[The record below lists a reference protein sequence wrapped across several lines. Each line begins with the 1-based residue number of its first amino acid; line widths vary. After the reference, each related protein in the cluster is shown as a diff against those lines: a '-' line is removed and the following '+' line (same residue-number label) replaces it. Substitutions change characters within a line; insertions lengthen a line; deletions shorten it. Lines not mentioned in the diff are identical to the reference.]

1 MIKKVKVSSLKNNP
15 NNPRIIKDDKFY
27 KLVESIKSF
36 PEMLESRPIVV
47 NQEMVVLGGNM
58 RLKALI
64 EAGIIEAFVDVVDW
78 SEEKQKEFIIKDNVA
93 FGEWD
98 WNELANAWDA
108 ADLSDWGLD
117 VPSMEDINKNEEPYS
132 TNIESP
138 IYSITDEKPLE
149 KELYNLETYNRLLSK
164 IEMADLPDEKKEFLK
179 LASTRHI
186 EFNYKKIAE
195 FYAHEEKLVQEL
207 MEENALVIIDY
218 QKAIELGFV
227 KLYEDLNNL
236 SEIDG

>member
-1 MIKKVKVSSLKNNP
+1 MIQRIRVAQLKANP

-27 KLVESIKSF
+27 KLVESIRNF
-36 PEMLESRPIVV
+36 PEMLEARPIVV
-47 NQEMVVLGGNM
+47 NQEMIVLGGNM

-64 EAGIIEAFVDVVDW
+64 EAEVKEVPVEVVDW
-78 SEEKQKEFIIKDNVA
+78 DAEKQAEFIIKDNVG

-98 WNELANAWDA
+98 WDDLANNWDVE
-108 ADLSDWGLD
+108 DLEKWGLD
-117 VPSMEDINKNEEPYS
+117 VPTIEGENDEEEVYS
-132 TNIESP
+132 TNVESP
-138 IYSITDEKPLE
+138 IYSITDEKPDE
-149 KELYNLETYNRLLSK
+149 KELYNLEAYNRLISK
-164 IEMADLPDEKKEFLK
+164 IEASDLPDDKKEFLK

-218 QKAIELGFV
+218 GKAIELGFV
-227 KLYEDLNNL
+227 KLYADLESL
-236 SEIDG
+236 SEIDE